1 SLAALLVV
9 MAAAP
14 PASKVTASSS
24 TGQTVTVT
32 AATDV
37 PITFGPATVADAQ
50 RTEGEPLN
58 WYDKFG
64 NYWTAG
70 PFGFVSGFS
79 FVQRST
85 DNGDQF
91 NIVSSTGTRPDPPRG
106 GGDSEIAT
114 DDQGFVYYIDLQD
127 DNFGTAVSNYNGNTW
142 RKNYVAVAGAV
153 TDRQWL
159 RVAKW
164 PNRGA
169 AGHHN
174 ILVQDS

>member
-1 SLAALLVV
+1 MRKDSTSTSGLFNLRLLVAFSLSSVAALLVV
-9 MAAAP
+9 MAETP
-14 PASKVTASSS
+14 PQSKLTVPSS
-24 TGQTVTVT
+24 TAQTVT
-32 AATDV
+32 TDV

-64 NYWTAG
+64 NYWVAG

-127 DNFGTAVSNYNGNTW
+127 DNFGTAVSNDN
-142 RKNYVAVAGAV
+142 
-153 TDRQWL
+153 
-159 RVAKW
+159 
-164 PNRGA
+164 
-169 AGHHN
+169 
-174 ILVQDS
+174 